1 MKLLT
6 LGINHKTAPIEL
18 RERVALAPQV
28 CAQILKVLKKSTGCR
43 EAVIVST
50 CNRTELYLAGF
61 EMEVSNICQIWADFC
76 KLSQQEILL
85 HLYAHH
91 HENSTQHLFRV
102 ACGLDSLVLGEP
114 QVLGQ
119 LKDAYALSQQED
131 MLGKYL
137 NHQFQYAFQ
146 VAKKVR
152 TETKIGTLTVSVAY
166 TAVQLA
172 KQIFEH
178 LSQETVLLIGAG
190 ETIELVARHLIEAGV
205 KKIIIA
211 NRTRSRVDNLIHA
224 LAIDPLIVQI
234 TAIELAQ
241 IDSYL
246 HLADITIAST
256 GAAHPHIFQNAVK
269 NALKLRK
276 HKPMFMVDLAVPR
289 DIDENISQLED
300 IYLYTIDDLENIIQ
314 DNQAARL
321 EAARQAETIVSEAV
335 SEWLDW
341 KKIATQSNLIQAFSD
356 EVETVRQQALNS
368 AYKQLK
374 KGITPEKILEQMS
387 KQLCNKLNHAPLSV
401 LKAAIN
407 EQDDKHLEFIKSH
420 LIRH

>member
-18 RERVALAPQV
+18 RERVALTPQV
-28 CAQILKVLKKSTGCR
+28 CVQMLSVLKENTGCS

-61 EMEVSNICQIWADFC
+61 GLEVSAICQIWADFC

-85 HLYAHH
+85 HLYEYH
-91 HENSTQHLFRV
+91 HENATKHLFRV

-119 LKDAYALSQQED
+119 LKDAYAVSQQEN

-137 NHQFQYAFQ
+137 NHQFQHAFQ

-152 TETKIGTLTVSVAY
+152 TETKIGALTVSVAY

-178 LSQETVLLIGAG
+178 LSQESVLLVGAG

-224 LAIDPLIVQI
+224 LAVDPLAVEI
-234 TAIELAQ
+234 TAIELEMLDAH
-241 IDSYL
+241 L

-256 GAAHPHIFQNAVK
+256 GADHAHIFQSAVK
-269 NALKLRK
+269 NALKIRK

-289 DIDENISQLED
+289 DLDEKISQLD
-300 IYLYTIDDLENIIQ
+300 DVYLYTIDDLENIIE
-314 DNQAARL
+314 DNQNARQ
-321 EAARQAETIVSEAV
+321 EAATLAEQIVAEAV
-335 SEWLDW
+335 LEWLDW
-341 KKIATQSNLIQAFSD
+341 EKIAAQSRLIQAFSD
-356 EVETVRQQALNS
+356 DVEMMRQHTLEHAL
-368 AYKQLK
+368 KQLAN
-374 KGITPEKILEQMS
+374 GIAPEKVLEQMS

-407 EQDDKHLEFIKSH
+407 EQNVEQLRFLKSH
-420 LIRH
+420 LIRQ